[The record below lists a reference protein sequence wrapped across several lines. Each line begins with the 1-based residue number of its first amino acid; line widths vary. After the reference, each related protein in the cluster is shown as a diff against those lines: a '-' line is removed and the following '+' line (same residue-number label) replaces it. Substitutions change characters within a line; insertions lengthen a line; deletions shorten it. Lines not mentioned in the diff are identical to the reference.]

1 MQVNVS
7 TDAREFFSAFTEFRE
22 LVRWSPAR
30 TFKFQ
35 GRLLF
40 QKVIQ
45 FTPPKDRAQG
55 RKAVARDIRNAVAPI
70 KPSSFESPDIR
81 KMFGKKDY
89 IGLTRVF
96 QSIGTGPL
104 SGTTVTSFRED
115 LHTSQRDRRGRVPMR
130 RQIKFAT
137 PDVGA
142 FNQYVRKVQDRVG
155 MARGGWVKSV
165 MALAGTAAS
174 WISKWVAMGQFTD
187 RSTHPVAPYIEQINR
202 SPWSRRGDEDRT
214 IANAMES
221 RAVQI
226 RADMESRIKKAA
238 EKARLAK

>member
-22 LVRWSPAR
+22 LVRWSPMR
-30 TFKFQ
+30 TIRFQ

-40 QKVIQ
+40 QKVVD

-55 RKAVARDIRNAVAPI
+55 RKAVARDIRNAVTPI
-70 KPSSFESPDIR
+70 NPASFDSPSIKALFR
-81 KMFGKKDY
+81 KKDY

-104 SGTTVTSFRED
+104 AGATVTAFRED
-115 LHTSQRDRRGRVPMR
+115 LHTSQRNRRGQVPIR

-155 MARGGWVKSV
+155 MARGGWIKSV
-165 MALAGTAAS
+165 LNLGGRAVN
-174 WISKWVAMGQFTD
+174 WVSKWFGMGQFTD
-187 RSTHPVAPYIEQINR
+187 RSTNPVTPYIEQVNR

-226 RADMESRIKKAA
+226 RADMESRIKKAV
-238 EKARLAK
+238 EKARLSA

>member
-22 LVRWSPAR
+22 LVRWSPMR
-30 TFKFQ
+30 TIRFQ

-40 QKVIQ
+40 QKVIE

-70 KPSSFESPDIR
+70 RADSFEDPHIKSLFR
-81 KMFGKKDY
+81 KKDY

-104 SGTTVTSFRED
+104 QGTTVTAFRED
-115 LHTSQRDRRGRVPMR
+115 LHTSQRNRRGQVPTR
-130 RQIKFAT
+130 KLIKFAT

-142 FNQYVRKVQDRVG
+142 FNRYVRKVQDRVG
-155 MARGGWVKSV
+155 MARGAWVKAV
-165 MALAGTAAS
+165 INLGGKAAN
-174 WISKWVAMGQFTD
+174 WFSKWIGMGQFTD
-187 RSTHPVAPYIEQINR
+187 RSNSPVTPYIEQINR

-238 EKARLAK
+238 EKARLAA